1 MLHQERE
8 RVMGDPGLAAVFV
21 NPQTGDIWSE
31 VRKINMIRVIMIMV
45 MIQGDVYTFPSL
57 GKTLRAI
64 AVNGAKE
71 FYEGETAVNLVRD
84 IQVGQ
89 SKVHYHYKHHHA
101 GCRLLAASS
110 RWRT

>member
-8 RVMGDPGLAAVFV
+8 RVMRDPGLAAVFV

-31 VRKINMIRVIMIMV
+31 VRRMIMMIV
-45 MIQGDVYTFPSL
+45 MMIVMMMMIQGDVYTFPSL

-84 IQVGQ
+84 IQVGTV
-89 SKVHYHYKHHHA
+89 K
-101 GCRLLAASS
+101 
-110 RWRT
+110 

>member
-21 NPQTGDIWSE
+21 NPQTRDIWSE
-31 VRKINMIRVIMIMV
+31 VRMMKMMMMIVM

-71 FYEGETAVNLVRD
+71 FYEGDTAVNLVRD
-84 IQVGQ
+84 IQVGTV
-89 SKVHYHYKHHHA
+89 KYTGHY
-101 GCRLLAASS
+101 
-110 RWRT
+110 

>member
-1 MLHQERE
+1 MCCSMLHQERE
-8 RVMGDPGLAAVFV
+8 RVMKDPGLAAVFV

-31 VRKINMIRVIMIMV
+31 VRKMMMMIMMIV
-45 MIQGDVYTFPSL
+45 MMMVQGDVYTFPSL

-71 FYEGETAVNLVRD
+71 FYEGDTAVNLVRD

-89 SKVHYHYKHHHA
+89 WDRVKYLH
-101 GCRLLAASS
+101 
-110 RWRT
+110 

>member
-31 VRKINMIRVIMIMV
+31 VRRMKMIIMIVMMV
-45 MIQGDVYTFPSL
+45 QGDVYTFPSL

-71 FYEGETAVNLVRD
+71 FYEGDTAVNLVRD

-89 SKVHYHYKHHHA
+89 SKVH
-101 GCRLLAASS
+101 
-110 RWRT
+110 

>member
-1 MLHQERE
+1 MR
-8 RVMGDPGLAAVFV
+8 DPGLAAVFV

-31 VRKINMIRVIMIMV
+31 VRRMIMMMMIV
-45 MIQGDVYTFPSL
+45 MKIVMMIQGDVYTFPSL

-84 IQVGQ
+84 IQVG
-89 SKVHYHYKHHHA
+89 
-101 GCRLLAASS
+101 
-110 RWRT
+110 TE

>member
-8 RVMGDPGLAAVFV
+8 RVMRDPGLAAVFV

-31 VRKINMIRVIMIMV
+31 VRKMKMMMMMIVM

-89 SKVHYHYKHHHA
+89 SKVH
-101 GCRLLAASS
+101 
-110 RWRT
+110 

>member
-8 RVMGDPGLAAVFV
+8 RVMRDPGLAAVFV

-31 VRKINMIRVIMIMV
+31 VRRMKMMMMIMMIV
-45 MIQGDVYTFPSL
+45 MMLMMIQGDVYTFPSL

-84 IQVGQ
+84 IQVG
-89 SKVHYHYKHHHA
+89 
-101 GCRLLAASS
+101 
-110 RWRT
+110 TE

>member
-8 RVMGDPGLAAVFV
+8 RVMRDPGLAAVFV

-31 VRKINMIRVIMIMV
+31 VRRMIMMMMIV
-45 MIQGDVYTFPSL
+45 MMMMLIQGDVYTFPSL

-84 IQVGQ
+84 IQVGTQ
-89 SKVHYHYKHHHA
+89 SNVH
-101 GCRLLAASS
+101 
-110 RWRT
+110 

>member
-1 MLHQERE
+1 MLHQERD
-8 RVMGDPGLAAVFV
+8 RVMRDPGLAAVFV

-31 VRKINMIRVIMIMV
+31 VRRIIMMMMIVI

-84 IQVGQ
+84 IQVGTV
-89 SKVHYHYKHHHA
+89 K
-101 GCRLLAASS
+101 
-110 RWRT
+110 

>member
-8 RVMGDPGLAAVFV
+8 RVMRDPGLAAVFV

-31 VRKINMIRVIMIMV
+31 VRRMIMMMMIV
-45 MIQGDVYTFPSL
+45 MMIVMMIQGDVYTFPSL

-84 IQVGQ
+84 IQVG
-89 SKVHYHYKHHHA
+89 
-101 GCRLLAASS
+101 
-110 RWRT
+110 TE

>member
-8 RVMGDPGLAAVFV
+8 RVMRDPGLAAVFV

-31 VRKINMIRVIMIMV
+31 VRRMIMMIV
-45 MIQGDVYTFPSL
+45 MMIVMMMMIQGDVYTFPSL

-84 IQVGQ
+84 IQVG
-89 SKVHYHYKHHHA
+89 
-101 GCRLLAASS
+101 
-110 RWRT
+110 TE

>member
-1 MLHQERE
+1 M
-8 RVMGDPGLAAVFV
+8 
-21 NPQTGDIWSE
+21 
-31 VRKINMIRVIMIMV
+31 
-45 MIQGDVYTFPSL
+45 YTFPSL

-89 SKVHYHYKHHHA
+89 SKVH
-101 GCRLLAASS
+101 
-110 RWRT
+110 

>member
-1 MLHQERE
+1 M
-8 RVMGDPGLAAVFV
+8 
-21 NPQTGDIWSE
+21 
-31 VRKINMIRVIMIMV
+31 
-45 MIQGDVYTFPSL
+45 YTFPSL

-84 IQVGQ
+84 IQVGTVKYTANTKY
-89 SKVHYHYKHHHA
+89 SHA

-110 RWRT
+110 PWRT

>member
-8 RVMGDPGLAAVFV
+8 RVMRDPGLAAVFV

-31 VRKINMIRVIMIMV
+31 VRRMKMIMMMMLMLM

-84 IQVGQ
+84 IQVG
-89 SKVHYHYKHHHA
+89 
-101 GCRLLAASS
+101 
-110 RWRT
+110 TE

>member
-8 RVMGDPGLAAVFV
+8 RVMRDPGLAAVFV

-31 VRKINMIRVIMIMV
+31 VRKMIMMIMKKMMMMM

-84 IQVGQ
+84 IQVG
-89 SKVHYHYKHHHA
+89 
-101 GCRLLAASS
+101 
-110 RWRT
+110 TE

>member
-8 RVMGDPGLAAVFV
+8 RVMRDPGLAAVFV

-31 VRKINMIRVIMIMV
+31 VRRMKMIIMIVMMV
-45 MIQGDVYTFPSL
+45 QGDVYTFPSL

-84 IQVGQ
+84 IQVG
-89 SKVHYHYKHHHA
+89 
-101 GCRLLAASS
+101 
-110 RWRT
+110 TE